1 MVDGDNLWL
10 SKCMGTE
17 MCALQILSLP
27 VIFVLMAS
35 ILIHVPVA
43 LAVSEDTDARV
54 ATSATQNFLTV
65 VSFLTGTASFI
76 LGLSISNASKLSA
89 TMNRYFRILI
99 LAMVIPAIVIIVY
112 GIAVV
117 GSALGPGDGHYLLL
131 LFLLFIPTGAILFL
145 LSRIY
150 KQVT

>member
-1 MVDGDNLWL
+1 MVCGYNHCL
-10 SKCMGTE
+10 SKCNGME
-17 MCALQILSLP
+17 MRTLQILSLP
-27 VIFVLMAS
+27 VMLVLISS
-35 ILIHVPVA
+35 ILLHIPVA
-43 LAVSEDTDARV
+43 LAVSEGTDARV

-65 VSFLTGTASFI
+65 VSFLTGTSSFI

-99 LAMVIPAIVIIVY
+99 LAMVIPAIVIIIY

-117 GSALGPGDGHYLLL
+117 GSALGPGDEHYLLL
-131 LFLLFIPTGAILFL
+131 LFLLFVPTGAILFL

-150 KQVT
+150 KQMI

>member
-1 MVDGDNLWL
+1 MVGGCNPWI
-10 SKCMGTE
+10 SKCNGME
-17 MCALQILSLP
+17 MQTLQILSLP
-27 VIFVLMAS
+27 VMLVLIAS
-35 ILIHVPVA
+35 ILLHIPVA
-43 LAVSEDTDARV
+43 LAVSEGTDARV

-131 LFLLFIPTGAILFL
+131 LFLLFVPTGAILFL
-145 LSRIY
+145 LTRIY
-150 KQVT
+150 KQMI

>member
-1 MVDGDNLWL
+1 
-10 SKCMGTE
+10 
-17 MCALQILSLP
+17 
-27 VIFVLMAS
+27 
-35 ILIHVPVA
+35 
-43 LAVSEDTDARV
+43 
-54 ATSATQNFLTV
+54 
-65 VSFLTGTASFI
+65 
-76 LGLSISNASKLSA
+76 LSA

-99 LAMVIPAIVIIVY
+99 LAMVLPAIVIIVY

-150 KQVT
+150 KQIT